1 MLLAVVLMFSSLP
14 FSVSADEVSSELPT
28 ESTVESQP
36 KESQA
41 EETEESP
48 PPAENAII
56 LSDSS
61 GDVPV
66 LYAQDPFNTVKAE
79 VEGGTNYMT
88 SVGVTR
94 ESIVRELEAHEDD
107 NYYLGTP
114 YVGGDAQSPNG
125 DASYNSG
132 TVGMNCAGFISYVL
146 RKAGLDAETTM
157 EIMHRTPVNQYG
169 SGLPYDWLAGASN
182 YKNLV
187 ENGNISAY
195 AFRTKQELLSSGL
208 AEKGDIILMWWSNS
222 PGADGADNHI
232 GFFWGKASDDDVMW
246 HSGTEPGSGNQI
258 SAITPKTPGS
268 FYILIK
274 IEPLQPKDYQ
284 VTLTKTSADV
294 SITQGNSAYSLA
306 GATYNV
312 YKGTSGTGSVVATF
326 TTDLAG
332 HATLSTP
339 LEDGTYSVKEV
350 TPPKG
355 YKLDEK
361 IYTFTINGADTS
373 LNVED
378 EPGTLTLILKKADS
392 QTGSTPQ
399 GNASLA
405 GAVYQV
411 SYQKGGQTV
420 TEELTSDASGNLGT
434 LEGIPFGT
442 VTVKELTAP
451 EGYRLDTEVHT
462 YTVDGSQLTGDVY
475 ELEVTDLEEDVQR
488 GGLIIQKLDSQTG
501 TTPQG
506 DASLEGIS
514 FEIVNQSQNPVVVNG
529 RTAQPGQVAMTI
541 TTNASGVASTGEN
554 ALPYGDYTVRE
565 VASND
570 SMFKTFDEEISVT
583 ISEDG
588 QTLTYEVEN
597 EVVRGGIDIEKQ
609 DSQTGSTPQGN
620 ASFAGIDFEV
630 INRSANPVVVDGQT
644 YAVGDVVMTITTDE
658 SGRASTGNDVLPY
671 GTYEVLES
679 ATNESM
685 LLTWTGETATVRQ
698 NGHSVA
704 ITAVNDVERGG
715 LSVEKQDSVTGSI
728 PQGDADFSG
737 ITFEVINNSKN
748 PVIVN
753 SEKYNPGEVVVTLTT
768 DESGRAV
775 TADDALPYGEYIFHE
790 SATNESML
798 LTAPDQTVNVTDDGV
813 IYEFTMADEVV
824 RGGVLIEKRDL
835 ESGLLTPLGGASLD
849 GTLFEITNKSVNAV
863 YVNDALY
870 QPGEV
875 CATIEVVDGIAQTDA
890 RALPYGTYQM
900 VESKPGEGYLHT
912 DQTVRSFQIR
922 KDGEVIEFRDGD
934 AAYNQVIRGD
944 LQFIKVG
951 EGGEANMGRFANVA
965 FKLISETTGET
976 HIVVTDENG
985 EVRTTTEW
993 NPHSQNTNGND
1004 GVEDEAAWDDHAGT
1018 WFGLTTE
1025 GWMVETQDGLCALP
1039 YDTYTIEE
1047 LRCSGNQGYDLV
1059 RVEHVTISRN
1069 NTTIYLGTLDDQFEG
1084 VPEIGTTALVDGE
1097 HTAAPAG
1104 EVTITDTVEYKNLK
1118 VGETYKISGVLMD
1131 KETGE
1136 PLLVGEG
1143 EEQAQVTA
1151 EVEFTP
1157 TSAQGTV
1164 ELTYTF
1170 DASAL
1175 AGKAV
1180 VVFEDL
1186 YQGENVVASHADI
1199 NDEGQTVTFGK
1210 PSIGTTATIDGEKT
1224 AEPAEQITITDT
1236 VEYSGLTVGQE
1247 YKLTGVLMDKETGE
1261 PLLIGEGE
1269 EQAQVTSEATFTPSE
1284 PNGTIDVL
1292 FTFDSSALLGKSVVV
1307 FETLY
1312 QGENEVTAHTDI
1324 EDEGQT
1330 VTFVEGPKIG
1340 TTATVDGSHTASPV
1354 GEITI
1359 VDEVAYSGLTPGKTY
1374 KISGVLMD
1382 KETGEPLL
1390 VGEGEEQAQVTA
1402 EVEFTPEA
1410 AEGTVE
1416 LTYTLDA
1423 SALAGKS
1430 VVVFE
1435 TLYLDDV
1442 EITSHADIEDENQT
1456 VTFGEGPQIGT
1467 TATVNGQHTAD
1478 PTGEVT
1484 IIDEVAYSGLTPGE
1498 TYKISGVLMDK
1509 ATGEPLLVGEE
1520 QAQITAEV
1528 EFTPEA
1534 ESGTV
1539 QLSYTFDATSMA
1551 GKAVVVFEHLY
1562 LGELEIATHADIE
1575 DEGQTVTF
1583 GVPEIGT
1590 TATVN
1595 GAHTAE
1601 PAEQVTIVDT
1611 VTYSGLTPGKTYKL
1625 SGVLMDQATG
1635 EPLLVDG
1642 KEITAETEFTPEAS
1656 SGTVE
1661 LSYTLNASTLAGK
1674 SVVVFEDLYLDGVK
1688 VATHADITDAGQTV
1702 TFVEPDKPMI
1712 STMATV
1718 DDEQIAMPVGD
1729 ITLTDIIS
1737 YYQLTPGKEYTLKG
1751 VLMDQATEKPL
1762 TIDGKQVTSEVTFT
1776 PTESSGTVEVT
1787 FTFPADTLANTKVV
1801 VYEYLYLDGKEVATH
1816 TDINNKCQTITFG
1829 DTPSIGTTATVDGEK
1844 TAKPSEE
1851 LTITDTVE
1859 YSGLIPG
1866 KTYKLSGVLMDKET
1880 EEPLLVDDK
1889 EVTSE
1894 VEFVAE
1900 KESGTVEMT
1909 FTLDASALVGKHI
1922 VVFETLYYNDKEIA
1936 AHTDIEDEDQT
1947 VLIDLNGRIF
1957 ATKVDTDGAPV
1968 EGVVFG
1974 LFTADTTDFTEKN
1987 AAATAQTGADGK
1999 FEFDNVPAGE
2009 WLIVELVARPGYVLD
2024 SEPIEVTVDAEEID
2038 LGEIVNEYTRIS
2050 IIKTDATTGE
2060 QLAGATLE
2068 LYDPDGTLIDTWV
2081 SNGQPHQITKL
2092 AVGDGYVLKE
2102 VSAPT
2107 GYKIADRITFSVSS
2121 TGEVQTIEMQ
2131 DHPRDIVDV
2140 PKTGQ
2145 TTPPMFIYAGVL
2157 VLAVALGVG
2166 FVVYYK
2172 KKKTSR

>member
-1 MLLAVVLMFSSLP
+1 MKGKKILALLLALMLIVGSLP
-14 FSVSADEVSSELPT
+14 VSAFAVDTSQEDET
-28 ESTVESQP
+28 ESSSSSSVGWSESV
-36 KESQA
+36 
-41 EETEESP
+41 
-48 PPAENAII
+48 N
-56 LSDSS
+56 
-61 GDVPV
+61 DVPV
-66 LYAQDPFNTVKAE
+66 VYAQDPYSTIKNR
-79 VEGGTNYMT
+79 VEGGTKDMT
-88 SVGVTR
+88 QYGVTR
-94 ESIVRELEAHEDD
+94 DAIVSHLESHEHDSF
-107 NYYLGTP
+107 YLGTP
-114 YVGGDAQSPNG
+114 YEAGDWQSPNG
-125 DASYNSG
+125 DTSYNG
-132 TVGMNCAGFISYVL
+132 RAGMNCTGFVSYVL
-146 RKAGLDAETTM
+146 RKVGLDTDTFLEQLSITGSTIWA
-157 EIMHRTPVNQYG
+157 G
-169 SGLPYDWLAGASN
+169 SGLPYDLMSGASN
-182 YKNLV
+182 YANAV
-187 ENGNISAY
+187 ENGDIAAY
-195 AFRTKQELLSSGL
+195 TFETKEELLSSGL
-208 AEKGDIILMWWSNS
+208 AQKGDIILMWWSLS
-222 PGADGADNHI
+222 PFDDGADNHI
-232 GFFWGKASDDDVMW
+232 GFFWGDSSSEDKMW
-246 HSGTEPGSGNQI
+246 HSSTHPKSGNQI
-258 SAITPKTPGS
+258 SEIVPKTPGS
-268 FYILIK
+268 YFILIK
-274 IEPLQPKDYQ
+274 TENIKEYN
-284 VTLTKTSADV
+284 VTLTKTSADATV
-294 SITQGNSAYSLA
+294 TEGNSAYSLA

-312 YKGTSGTGSVVATF
+312 YEGSTASGPVVATF
-326 TTDLAG
+326 TTDSSG
-332 HATLSTP
+332 HATINPP
-339 LEDGTYSVKEV
+339 LEPGTYAVKE
-350 TPPKG
+350 TKAPKG
-355 YKLDEK
+355 YKLDPN
-361 IYTFTINGADTS
+361 THVFTIGNSDTS
-373 LNVED
+373 IDLVD
-378 EPGTLTLILKKADS
+378 DPGTMLIRVVKKDS
-392 QTGSTPQ
+392 DLNQSTPQ

-405 GAVYQV
+405 GAVYRV
-411 SYQKGGQTV
+411 TYQKNGTTV
-420 TEELTSDASGNLGT
+420 TEEIASDENGHFPL
-434 LEGIPFGT
+434 LQDIPFGT
-442 VTVKELTAP
+442 ITVQEITSP
-451 EGYRLDTEVHT
+451 PGYKLDTEIHSYYISPDESVEDT
-462 YTVDGSQLTGDVY
+462 Y
-475 ELEVTDLEEDVQR
+475 ELVPDDITEEVQR
-488 GGLIIQKLDSQTG
+488 GGLTIQKKDSQTG

-506 DASLEGIS
+506 DASLAGIS
-514 FEIVNQSQNPVVVNG
+514 FEIVNQSQNSVVVNG

-541 TTNASGVASTGEN
+541 TTNASGVASTGAN

-565 VASND
+565 SATND
-570 SMFKTFDEEISVT
+570 SMLKTFTGEISVT
-583 ISEDG
+583 INQDG
-588 QTLTYEVEN
+588 QMLEYEAEDD
-597 EVVRGGIDIEKQ
+597 VVRGGITIEKQ
-609 DSQTGSTPQGN
+609 DSQMGTTPQGN
-620 ASFAGIDFEV
+620 SSFAGIDFEI
-630 INRSANPVVVDGQT
+630 INRSANPVVVNGTT
-644 YAVGDVVMTITTDE
+644 YAVGQVVMTVTTNE
-658 SGRASTGNDVLPY
+658 SGIASTGNDALPY
-671 GTYEVLES
+671 GTYEVKES

-685 LLTWTGETATVRQ
+685 LLTWTGETVTVRQ

-704 ITAVNDVERGG
+704 ITAVDDVERGG
-715 LSVEKQDSVTGSI
+715 LSLQKTDTITGTT
-728 PQGDADFSG
+728 PQGDADFEG
-737 ITFEVINNSKN
+737 ITFQIINNSRN
-748 PVIVN
+748 PVMV
-753 SEKYNPGEVVVTLTT
+753 EGQKYQPGEVVKTLVTDAEGKAST
-768 DESGRAV
+768 S
-775 TADDALPYGEYIFHE
+775 DDLLPYGEYILHE

-798 LTAPDQTVNVTDDGV
+798 NTVPDQTVLIEDDGV
-813 IYEFTMADEVV
+813 IYEFTCPNEVV
-824 RGGVLIEKRDL
+824 RGDVLIEKRDL
-835 ESGLLTPLGGASLD
+835 ESKLLTPLGGASLD
-849 GTLFEITNKSVNAV
+849 GTLFEITNKSKNAV
-863 YVNDALY
+863 YVNGALY
-870 QPGEV
+870 DPGEV
-875 CATIEVVDGIAQTDA
+875 CATIEVKDGIAQTEN
-890 RALPYGTYQM
+890 RALPYGTYEMQE
-900 VESKPGEGYLHT
+900 VKPGEGYLHT
-912 DQTVRSFQIR
+912 DKAVRHFTIR
-922 KDGEVIEFRDGD
+922 QDGQVVEYRDGD

-944 LQFIKVG
+944 LQFVKVG
-951 EGGEANMGRFANVA
+951 EGGDSNMSRFANVA

-985 EVRTTTEW
+985 EVRTETEW

-1004 GVEDEAAWDDHAGT
+1004 GITDETQWDDHNGT

-1025 GWMVETQDGLCALP
+1025 GWMVETQDDLCALP
-1039 YDTYTIEE
+1039 YDTYTVEE

-1059 RVEHVTISRN
+1059 RVEHVTISRD

-1104 EVTITDTVEYKNLK
+1104 EVTITDTVEYKSLK
-1118 VGETYKISGVLMD
+1118 VGETYRVSGVLMD

-1186 YQGENVVASHADI
+1186 YQGENMVASHADI

-1224 AEPAEQITITDT
+1224 AESAEQITITDT
-1236 VEYSGLTVGQE
+1236 VEYAGLTVGQE

-1261 PLLIGEGE
+1261 PLLVND
-1269 EQAQVTSEATFTPSE
+1269 QQVTSEATFVPTES
-1284 PNGTIDVL
+1284 NGTVDVL
-1292 FTFDSSALLGKSVVV
+1292 FTFDATGLEGQSVVV
-1307 FETLY
+1307 FETLFS
-1312 QGENEVTAHTDI
+1312 GETTIAEHQDL

-1340 TTATVDGSHTASPV
+1340 TTATVDDSHTASPV
-1354 GEITI
+1354 GEVTI

-1382 KETGEPLL
+1382 KATGEPLL

-1442 EITSHADIEDENQT
+1442 EVTSHADIEDENQT

-1520 QAQITAEV
+1520 QVQVTAET

-1562 LGELEIATHADIE
+1562 LGELEIATHADIN

-1583 GVPEIGT
+1583 GVPGIGT
-1590 TATVN
+1590 TATV
-1595 GAHTAE
+1595 GGEHTAE

-1674 SVVVFEDLYLDGVK
+1674 SLVVFEDLYLDGVK

-1762 TIDGKQVTSEVTFT
+1762 TIDGKQVISEAIFT
-1776 PTESSGTVEVT
+1776 PTESSGTVEVS

-1829 DTPSIGTTATVDGEK
+1829 DSPAIGTTATVDGEK

-1957 ATKVDTDGAPV
+1957 ATKVDTDGTKL

-1974 LFTADTTDFTEKN
+1974 LFPADAKDFTEKN

-1999 FEFDNVPAGE
+1999 FEFDNVPAGD

-2024 SEPIEVTVDAEEID
+2024 SDPIEVTVDAEEID
-2038 LGEIVNEYTRIS
+2038 LGEIVNEYTRVS
-2050 IIKTDATTGE
+2050 IIKTDITTGQ

-2107 GYKIADRITFSVSS
+2107 GYAIADKITFSVDN
-2121 TGEVQTIEMQ
+2121 TGAVQEITMQ
-2131 DHPRDIVDV
+2131 DRPRDTTEV

-2145 TTPPMFIYAGVL
+2145 TTPPMFIYGGVL
-2157 VLAVALGVG
+2157 ALVVAIGVG
-2166 FVVYYK
+2166 YVIYRR
-2172 KKKTSR
+2172 KKTIR